1 MIYYLY
7 RDAFSEVYTYR
18 YRLTNSDN
26 QLKMTVRWPGTGL
39 KEQPETVFFENVNG
53 ERIAHLNWED
63 RSWWRGDRFHLF
75 VEHREQT
82 VATIEEHWTLVDRM
96 LLHLPRYRI
105 TLADGNQIE
114 ARGSRY
120 SEHFYEIF
128 VLPANPEESD
138 RELDVWL
145 GEIVHPPT
153 GPTYVVRTE
162 SPLLTAAPLLLTATI
177 VVLDLW
183 GLDKVKEL

>member
-1 MIYYLY
+1 MIYHLY

-18 YRLTNSDN
+18 YRLTDAEDKL
-26 QLKMTVRWPGTGL
+26 QMTARWPGTGL
-39 KEQPETVFFENVNG
+39 KTRPETIFFRKANG
-53 ERIAHLNWED
+53 DRIAHLNWED
-63 RSWWRGDRFHLF
+63 RSWWRGDRFYLF
-75 VEHREQT
+75 VEHNEQT
-82 VATIEEHWTLVDRM
+82 IATIEEHWTIVDRM
-96 LLHLPRYRI
+96 LLHLPRYRV

-120 SEHFYEIF
+120 SEQFYEIF
-128 VLPANPEESD
+128 VLPANSVEED
-138 RELDVWL
+138 GALGIWL
-145 GEIVHPPT
+145 GEIVHPPS

-183 GLDKVKEL
+183 GLKKSQEG

>member
-18 YRLTNSDN
+18 YRLTDSED

-39 KEQPETVFFENVNG
+39 KAQPETIFFENANG
-53 ERIAHLNWED
+53 ERMAYLNWED
-63 RSWWRGDRFHLF
+63 RSWWQGDRFHLF
-75 VEHREQT
+75 VESKGQAI
-82 VATIEEHWTLVDRM
+82 ATIEEHWTIVDRM

-105 TLADGNQIE
+105 VLAGGNQIE

-120 SEHFYEIF
+120 SAQFYELF
-128 VLPANPEESD
+128 VLPADPEEND
-138 RELDVWL
+138 AELGIWL
-145 GEIVHPPT
+145 GEIIHPPS

-177 VVLDLW
+177 TVMDLW
-183 GLDKVKEL
+183 GLEKVKEL